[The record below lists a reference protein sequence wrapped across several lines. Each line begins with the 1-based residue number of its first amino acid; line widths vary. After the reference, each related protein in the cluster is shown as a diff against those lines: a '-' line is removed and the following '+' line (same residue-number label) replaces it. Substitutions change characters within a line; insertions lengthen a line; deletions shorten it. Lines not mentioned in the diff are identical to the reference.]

1 MLRCWPLFDSRR
13 GNRKRMHIRS
23 GDGWLGIVLLLL
35 VLLLLVRGILD
46 GLQPILVLFAGLW
59 IGLGIGRYQSSGM
72 LSLFSGISLLVRN
85 AMMPF
90 QQIPSRE
97 CSPAGA
103 GKRLFF
109 GIWTTPIISI
119 FHTTKQ
125 AIITV
130 HKEGIYYAFE
140 RGAPNVQCAESSD
153 RSARRHELLPQ
164 RWSDEP
170 LERREKTETASRH
183 WRK

>member
-1 MLRCWPLFDSRR
+1 
-13 GNRKRMHIRS
+13 MHIRS

-97 CSPAGA
+97 CSPAEA
-103 GKRLFF
+103 GKRRLF
-109 GIWTTPIISI
+109 GI
-119 FHTTKQ
+119 
-125 AIITV
+125 
-130 HKEGIYYAFE
+130 
-140 RGAPNVQCAESSD
+140 
-153 RSARRHELLPQ
+153 
-164 RWSDEP
+164 
-170 LERREKTETASRH
+170 
-183 WRK
+183 